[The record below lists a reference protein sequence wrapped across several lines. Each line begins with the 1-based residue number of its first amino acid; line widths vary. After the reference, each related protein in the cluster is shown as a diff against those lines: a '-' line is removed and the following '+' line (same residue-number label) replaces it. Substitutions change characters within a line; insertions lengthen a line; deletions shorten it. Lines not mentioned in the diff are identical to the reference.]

1 MFPFFVALEFPT
13 LKEVF
18 FSFFF
23 FLKAC
28 IYFRATSSGLSFLL
42 NGVWHSTDQNC
53 NQNEML
59 WL

>member
-23 FLKAC
+23 LFE
-28 IYFRATSSGLSFLL
+28 GLYLF
-42 NGVWHSTDQNC
+42 
-53 NQNEML
+53 
-59 WL
+59 